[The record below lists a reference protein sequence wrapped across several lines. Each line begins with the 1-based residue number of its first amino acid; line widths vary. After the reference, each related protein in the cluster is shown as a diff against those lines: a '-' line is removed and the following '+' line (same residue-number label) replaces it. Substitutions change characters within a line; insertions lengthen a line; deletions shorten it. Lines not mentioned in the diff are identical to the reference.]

1 MGETP
6 FVGQLVTLSDDG
18 HTAECA
24 RMCDQVG
31 PGSPVISWLEG
42 RGYGAGQRSR
52 ERMMDFGLKSRR
64 ALVMGGTKGL
74 GRSIADA
81 LAEEGATVTISGRDQ
96 GRLDEAAAALRAKG
110 AASAI
115 GIVADVASGEAM
127 DRLAEAA
134 IAAMGGVDILVL
146 NHGGPPQCTA
156 SEMTE
161 VQLVEWFQHIV
172 VSPIRIAN
180 KLIPAMRARGWGRII
195 VVGST
200 GMQQPIPN
208 LALSNTLRAS
218 IWAWLKTLSGEVAQ
232 DGVTMNVLAPGTIL
246 TDRTRDSAVATARRR
261 NIGFEE
267 ALAERLA
274 EASAQI
280 PAGRVGMP
288 DEYGPMGAFLASDKA
303 GYITGSMIRVD
314 GGRIRGMV

>member
-1 MGETP
+1 
-6 FVGQLVTLSDDG
+6 
-18 HTAECA
+18 
-24 RMCDQVG
+24 
-31 PGSPVISWLEG
+31 
-42 RGYGAGQRSR
+42 
-52 ERMMDFGLKSRR
+52 MDFGLKNRR

-81 LAEEGATVTISGRDQ
+81 LAEEGTALTISGRDQ
-96 GRLDEAAAALRAKG
+96 GRLDEAAAALQAKG

-115 GIVADVASGEAM
+115 GVAADVASGEAM

-134 IAAMGGVDILVL
+134 VAAMGGVDILVL

-161 VQLVEWFQHIV
+161 AQLVEWFQYIV

-180 KLIPAMRARGWGRII
+180 TLLPAMRGRGWGRVI

-218 IWAWLKTLSGEVAQ
+218 IWAWLKTMSGEVAK
-232 DGVTMNVLAPGTIL
+232 DGVTMNVLAPGTIH
-246 TDRTRDSAVATARRR
+246 TDRTNDTAAAVARRR
-261 NIGFEE
+261 NISFEE
-267 ALAERLA
+267 ALTERLA
-274 EASAQI
+274 EAAAQI
-280 PAGRVGMP
+280 PAGRVGTTG
-288 DEYGPMGAFLASDKA
+288 EYGPMGAFLASDQA

>member
-1 MGETP
+1 
-6 FVGQLVTLSDDG
+6 
-18 HTAECA
+18 
-24 RMCDQVG
+24 
-31 PGSPVISWLEG
+31 
-42 RGYGAGQRSR
+42 
-52 ERMMDFGLKSRR
+52 MDLGLKSRR

-81 LAEEGATVTISGRDQ
+81 LADEGAALVISGRDQ
-96 GRLDEAAAALRAKG
+96 GRLDEAALALKARG
-110 AASAI
+110 AASAV
-115 GIVADVASGEAM
+115 GVVADVAVGEAM
-127 DRLAEAA
+127 DRLADGAV
-134 IAAMGGVDILVL
+134 AAMGGVDILVL

-161 VQLVEWFQHIV
+161 PALLEWFQQIV

-180 KLIPAMRARGWGRII
+180 RLLPAMRERGWGRII

-200 GMQQPIPN
+200 GMQQPIPT

-218 IWAWLKTLSGEVAQ
+218 IWAWLKTLSGEVAK

-246 TDRTRDSAVATARRR
+246 TDRTRDSAAALGRQK
-261 NIGFEE
+261 NISFDE
-267 ALAERLA
+267 ALAERMA
-274 EASAQI
+274 DAVKQI

-288 DEYGPMGAFLASDKA
+288 DEYGPMGAFLASEKA
-303 GYITGSMIRVD
+303 GYITGSMVRVD

>member
-1 MGETP
+1 MTTAMARGEP
-6 FVGQLVTLSDDG
+6 GI
-18 HTAECA
+18 AE
-24 RMCDQVG
+24 
-31 PGSPVISWLEG
+31 VISRLAG
-42 RGYGAGQRSR
+42 RTYDASQRPW
-52 ERMMDFGLKSRR
+52 ERSMDLGLKNRR

-81 LAEEGATVTISGRDQ
+81 LAEEGATVTVTGRDQ

-110 AASAI
+110 AASAT
-115 GIVADVASGEAM
+115 GIVADVASSEAM
-127 DRLAEAA
+127 DRLAEASV
-134 IAAMGGVDILVL
+134 AAMGGVDILVL

-161 VQLVEWFQHIV
+161 AQLVEWFQHIV

-180 KLIPAMRARGWGRII
+180 ALLPAMRARGWGRII

-218 IWAWLKTLSGEVAQ
+218 IWAWLKTMSGEVAK

-246 TDRTRDSAVATARRR
+246 TDRTNEAAAVTARRR
-261 NIGFEE
+261 EYRVRG
-267 ALAERLA
+267 
-274 EASAQI
+274 SS
-280 PAGRVGMP
+280 GRATVRG
-288 DEYGPMGAFLASDKA
+288 GGADSC
-303 GYITGSMIRVD
+303 GTGGD
-314 GGRIRGMV
+314 A

>member
-1 MGETP
+1 MDLG
-6 FVGQLVTLSDDG
+6 LS
-18 HTAECA
+18 
-24 RMCDQVG
+24 
-31 PGSPVISWLEG
+31 
-42 RGYGAGQRSR
+42 
-52 ERMMDFGLKSRR
+52 SRR
-64 ALVMGGTKGL
+64 ALVMGGTRGL

-81 LAEEGATVTISGRDQ
+81 LAEEGAALVISGRDQ
-96 GRLDEAAAALRAKG
+96 GRLDEAAAALKARG
-110 AASAI
+110 AASAA
-115 GIVADVASGEAM
+115 GVVADVAAGEAM
-127 DRLAEAA
+127 DRLADAA
-134 IAAMGGVDILVL
+134 VAAMGGVDILVL

-156 SEMTE
+156 SRMTE
-161 VQLVEWFQHIV
+161 AALVEWFQHIV

-180 KLIPAMRARGWGRII
+180 RLLPAMRERGWGRII

-218 IWAWLKTLSGEVAQ
+218 IWAWLKTLSGEVMQ

-246 TDRTRDSAVATARRR
+246 TDRTRNSAAALGRQK
-261 NIGFEE
+261 NISFDE

-274 EASAQI
+274 DAVTQI

-288 DEYGPMGAFLASDKA
+288 AEYGPMGAFLASEKA
-303 GYITGSMIRVD
+303 GYITGSMVRVD

>member
-1 MGETP
+1 
-6 FVGQLVTLSDDG
+6 
-18 HTAECA
+18 
-24 RMCDQVG
+24 
-31 PGSPVISWLEG
+31 
-42 RGYGAGQRSR
+42 
-52 ERMMDFGLKSRR
+52 MDLGLKNRR

-81 LAEEGATVTISGRDQ
+81 LAEEGAALVISGRDQ
-96 GRLDEAAAALRAKG
+96 GRLDEAAAGLKAKG
-110 AASAI
+110 AASAT
-115 GIVADVASGEAM
+115 GVVADVAAGKAM
-127 DRLAEAA
+127 DTLADAA
-134 IAAMGGVDILVL
+134 VAAMGGVDILVL

-156 SEMTE
+156 ADMTE
-161 VQLVEWFQHIV
+161 AALVEWFQQIV

-180 KLIPAMRARGWGRII
+180 RLLPAMRERGWGRII

-200 GMQQPIPN
+200 GMQQPIPT

-218 IWAWLKTLSGEVAQ
+218 IWAWLKTLSGEVMK

-246 TDRTRDSAVATARRR
+246 TDRTRDSAAALGRQK
-261 NIGFEE
+261 NISFDE
-267 ALAERLA
+267 ALAERMA
-274 EASAQI
+274 DAVKQI

-288 DEYGPMGAFLASDKA
+288 GEYGPMGAFLASDKA

>member
-1 MGETP
+1 
-6 FVGQLVTLSDDG
+6 
-18 HTAECA
+18 
-24 RMCDQVG
+24 
-31 PGSPVISWLEG
+31 
-42 RGYGAGQRSR
+42 
-52 ERMMDFGLKSRR
+52 MDLGLKNRR

-81 LAEEGATVTISGRDQ
+81 LADEAAALVISGRDQ
-96 GRLDEAAAALRAKG
+96 GRLDEAAAALKARG
-110 AASAI
+110 AASAA
-115 GIVADVASGEAM
+115 GVVADVSTSEAM
-127 DRLAEAA
+127 DRLADAA
-134 IAAMGGVDILVL
+134 VAAMGGVDILVL

-161 VQLVEWFQHIV
+161 PALQEWFQKIV

-180 KLIPAMRARGWGRII
+180 RLLPAMRQRGWGRII

-200 GMQQPIPN
+200 GIQQPIPN

-218 IWAWLKTLSGEVAQ
+218 IWAWLKTMSGEVAP

-246 TDRTRDSAVATARRR
+246 TDRTRDSAAALGRQK
-261 NIGFEE
+261 NISFED
-267 ALAERLA
+267 ALAQRLA
-274 EASAQI
+274 DAARQI

>member
-1 MGETP
+1 
-6 FVGQLVTLSDDG
+6 
-18 HTAECA
+18 
-24 RMCDQVG
+24 
-31 PGSPVISWLEG
+31 
-42 RGYGAGQRSR
+42 
-52 ERMMDFGLKSRR
+52 MDLGLRNRR

-81 LAEEGATVTISGRDQ
+81 LAGEGAALTISGRDQ
-96 GRLDEAAAALRAKG
+96 ARLDEAAAALRARG
-110 AASAI
+110 AASAT
-115 GIVADVASGEAM
+115 GVVADVASGAAM

-134 IAAMGGVDILVL
+134 AAAMGGVDILVL

-161 VQLVEWFQHIV
+161 AQLVEWFQHIV

-180 KLIPAMRARGWGRII
+180 RLLPVMRARGWGRII

-218 IWAWLKTLSGEVAQ
+218 VWAWLKTLSGEVAR

-246 TDRTRDSAVATARRR
+246 TDRTRDSAAALGRQK
-261 NIGFEE
+261 NISFDE
-267 ALAERLA
+267 ALVERLA
-274 EASAQI
+274 DAVAQI

-288 DEYGPMGAFLASDKA
+288 DEYGPMGAFLASDQA

-314 GGRIRGMV
+314 GGRSRGMV

>member
-1 MGETP
+1 
-6 FVGQLVTLSDDG
+6 
-18 HTAECA
+18 
-24 RMCDQVG
+24 
-31 PGSPVISWLEG
+31 
-42 RGYGAGQRSR
+42 
-52 ERMMDFGLKSRR
+52 MDLGLTGRR

-81 LAEEGATVTISGRDQ
+81 LAEEGAAIVISGRDQ
-96 GRLDEAAAALRAKG
+96 GRLDEAAAALKGRG
-110 AASAI
+110 AASAA
-115 GIVADVASGEAM
+115 GVVADVAAGEAM
-127 DRLAEAA
+127 DRLADAA
-134 IAAMGGVDILVL
+134 SAAMGGVDILVL

-161 VQLVEWFQHIV
+161 PALLEWFQQIV

-180 KLIPAMRARGWGRII
+180 RLLPAMRESGWGRII

-218 IWAWLKTLSGEVAQ
+218 IWAWLKTMSGEVIQ

-246 TDRTRDSAVATARRR
+246 TDRTRDTAMATARRR
-261 NIGFEE
+261 NISFEE
-267 ALAERLA
+267 ALAERVA
-274 EASAQI
+274 DAVKQI
-280 PAGRVGMP
+280 PAGRLGLT
-288 DEYGPMGAFLASDKA
+288 DEYGPMGAFLASEKA

-314 GGRIRGMV
+314 GGRIRALL

>member
-1 MGETP
+1 MDLG
-6 FVGQLVTLSDDG
+6 L
-18 HTAECA
+18 
-24 RMCDQVG
+24 
-31 PGSPVISWLEG
+31 
-42 RGYGAGQRSR
+42 RG
-52 ERMMDFGLKSRR
+52 RR

-81 LAEEGATVTISGRDQ
+81 LADEGAALVISGRDQ
-96 GRLDEAAAALRAKG
+96 GRLDEAAAALRARG
-110 AASAI
+110 AASAE
-115 GIVADVASGEAM
+115 GVVADVATGEAM
-127 DRLAEAA
+127 DRLADAA
-134 IAAMGGVDILVL
+134 VAAMGGVDILVL

-161 VQLVEWFQHIV
+161 AALVEWFQHIV

-180 KLIPAMRARGWGRII
+180 KLLPAMRELGWGRII

-200 GMQQPIPN
+200 GMQQPIPT

-218 IWAWLKTLSGEVAQ
+218 IWAWLKTLSGEVAK

-246 TDRTRDSAVATARRR
+246 TDRTKESAAALGRQK
-261 NIGFEE
+261 NISFEE
-267 ALAERLA
+267 ALADRMA
-274 EASAQI
+274 DAARQI

-288 DEYGPMGAFLASDKA
+288 DEYGPMGAFLASERA